1 MEKRQLLDAVRKGIN
16 DTRNGE
22 ISQIRRI
29 AKDPKFFTDK
39 VDKISD
45 EHLKTLDELEKWS
58 DAEFAERWDEYIL
71 NSGAG
76 TFGFLKDMLDLYSEP
91 KNEDKPQEI

>member
-1 MEKRQLLDAVRKGIN
+1 MEKRKLLDAVRKGIN

-22 ISQIRRI
+22 IAQIRRI

-45 EHLKTLDELEKWS
+45 EHLSVLDEIEKWS
-58 DAEFAERWDEYIL
+58 DAEFVERWDEYIL

-76 TFGFLKDMLDLYSEP
+76 AYAFLKDMLALHTEP
-91 KNEDKPQEI
+91 ENKKVKQN